1 MAESFSLYEEIEY
14 PFSIGFKCF
23 TASIESSCP
32 HWHEAYELVTPIK
45 GEVRV
50 RHKGVAYTLAK
61 GHIMLINSREIHSFA
76 SCPRPN
82 ICLFLQ
88 FSPNVFRLD
97 RNQDSRIYNFY
108 LNTADPD
115 LRLGIP
121 PERLIAPVA
130 KIWLYAYEKR
140 KGYQFRMHAE
150 FFRLLAELL
159 ANTIYDERFFSDA
172 QAAES
177 DTYILDQ
184 LSSFVHE
191 HYAEEIC
198 VEDICRRLGMS
209 RSTLYRFGKN
219 VLGCSISDYIN
230 QVRITEAK
238 RLLRRTEQ
246 PISAIAQACG
256 YSSDTSFYR
265 AFKSQVGKTPN
276 EFRKEGAVTPSDGRI
291 QGYISHDTGA
301 VYRLLKESP
310 LLAKFSH

>member
-246 PISAIAQACG
+246 PISAIAQACLSLMNHTTKRLG
-256 YSSDTSFYR
+256 SICRSSYPRRLPKISLCRPASSLR
-265 AFKSQVGKTPN
+265 AESLSQGCSTP
-276 EFRKEGAVTPSDGRI
+276 
-291 QGYISHDTGA
+291 
-301 VYRLLKESP
+301 
-310 LLAKFSH
+310 

>member
-150 FFRLLAELL
+150 FFRLLADLF
-159 ANTIYDERFFSDA
+159 AHTIYDERFLGAVDTA
-172 QAAES
+172 DS
-177 DTYILDQ
+177 DTYILDR
-184 LSSFVHE
+184 LSSYVHE
-191 HYAEEIC
+191 NYTEDISM
-198 VEDICRRLGMS
+198 EDICRTLGMS
-209 RSTLYRFGKN
+209 RSTLYRFGKS
-219 VLGCSISDYIN
+219 VLGCSINDYIHH
-230 QVRITEAK
+230 VRIKEAK
-238 RLLRRTEQ
+238 KLLRQTDQ
-246 PISAIAQACG
+246 SISAIAQACG
-256 YSSDTSFYR
+256 YTNDTSFYR
-265 AFKSQVGKTPN
+265 AFKNQVGKTPN
-276 EFRKEGAVTPSDGRI
+276 EYRKEGAAASASDGRI
-291 QGYISHDTGA
+291 QGYITHDVGA
-301 VYRLLKESP
+301 VYRLLKEAP
-310 LLAKFSH
+310 LRVH